1 VTVAPERGDRLA
13 SLVEDNG
20 LGLLLVTK
28 LVNVRYLCGFSGT
41 NGVCLVGPRTRVL
54 VTDFR
59 YTERASEEARGWE
72 VVQGQRDLLGDVARL
87 AVERHDGSP
96 LRLGF
101 DDDDLSVRRHQRLLS
116 LLGDD
121 VELVPEGGLVEQLR
135 AVKDDGELRLIR
147 EAAAI
152 ANDLYV
158 WLIEEHGLAGHT
170 ERDVA
175 RALERRA
182 QDGGADDVS
191 FPPIVA
197 AGANGAQPHASIR
210 DVEIERG
217 TLVVVDLG
225 CLLDGYCSDCTRTFA
240 TGSVDGESRE
250 VYELVRRAQAAGV
263 DAIRAGAGR
272 QAVDAAARDEIERA
286 GQGDHFGHGT
296 GHGVGLEVHEEP
308 RLGPG
313 AEGTLAARN
322 VVTVEPG
329 VYLPGR
335 FGVRIEDL
343 VVVTEGG
350 CETLTTVSKELIEV
364 K

>member
-135 AVKDDGELRLIR
+135 AVKDDGELRLMR
-147 EAAAI
+147 ESAAI
-152 ANDLYV
+152 ANDLYA

-182 QDGGADDVS
+182 QDSGAEDVS

-240 TGSVDGESRE
+240 TGSVDGEARE

-263 DAIRAGAGR
+263 DAVRAGAGR
-272 QAVDAAARDEIERA
+272 QAIDAAAREEIERA
-286 GQGDHFGHGT
+286 GHGDHFGHGT

-343 VVVTEGG
+343 VVVTEDG
-350 CETLTTVSKELIEV
+350 CETLTTVPKDLIEI
-364 K
+364 